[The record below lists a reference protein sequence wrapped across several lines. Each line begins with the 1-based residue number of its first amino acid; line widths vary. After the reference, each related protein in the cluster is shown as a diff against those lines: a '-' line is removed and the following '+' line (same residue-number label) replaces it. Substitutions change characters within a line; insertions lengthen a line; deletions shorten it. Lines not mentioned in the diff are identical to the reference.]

1 MPDTMVPM
9 AATPRKAIALLT
21 TAAGL
26 GILLVA
32 GVVLYRP
39 LEERYWLWKLRE
51 GEESEKERAADR
63 LAELGVEEAIPILV
77 SSIPRESHWGVSRR
91 VTKRL
96 SPFWVRA
103 LVKRKEAAVPYLQEI
118 LKEESVIAQCCAV
131 SILGEIGP
139 PAMEAVPDIVR
150 AAWTVKF
157 GPKQRNERARFLML
171 AHDAVMQ
178 IAPKAAAELRA
189 LLRSDVYRQKRA

>member
-1 MPDTMVPM
+1 M

-63 LAELGVEEAIPILV
+63 LAELKVEEAIPILV
-77 SSIPRESHWGVSRR
+77 GLIPRQLPHSLRPWIDVMQGIKQERYW
-91 VTKRL
+91 L
-96 SPFWVRA
+96 RA
-103 LVKRKEAAVPYLQEI
+103 LVNQEELAVPYLRDT
-118 LKEESVIAQCCAV
+118 LKEESLVARIYVAD
-131 SILGEIGP
+131 ILGKIGP
-139 PAMEAVPDIVR
+139 PAIDVVTDLVEAARR
-150 AAWTVKF
+150 AENHPTAETSPGEMTFFV
-157 GPKQRNERARFLML
+157 NAL
-171 AHDAVMQ
+171 A
-178 IAPKAAAELRA
+178 A
-189 LLRSDVYRQKRA
+189 LEKISPGASDKYSFKTRKSQTAQ